1 MDGSSY
7 LSTGFLDIEEILDLQ
22 VVNHTSD
29 EFKVT
34 DYSWL
39 RYNSQGDRWSKNY
52 KVDQAK
58 EIKEIFWINI
68 NFDTSRYH
76 SERCMKTTLLL

>member
-7 LSTGFLDIEEILDLQ
+7 LSADFLDIEEILDFQ
-22 VVNHTSD
+22 VVNHTD
-29 EFKVT
+29 EFKAT

-58 EIKEIFWINI
+58 EIKETFWIRI
-68 NFDTSRYH
+68 YFDTSRYH
-76 SERCMKTTLLL
+76 SKRCMKTTLLL

>member
-22 VVNHTSD
+22 FVNHTSD
-29 EFKVT
+29 EFKAM

-39 RYNSQGDRWSKNY
+39 HYNPQGDRWLKNY

-58 EIKEIFWINI
+58 EIKELF
-68 NFDTSRYH
+68 
-76 SERCMKTTLLL
+76 E

>member
-7 LSTGFLDIEEILDLQ
+7 LSTDFLNIEEILDWQ
-22 VVNHTSD
+22 VVNHTD
-29 EFKVT
+29 EFKAT

-39 RYNSQGDRWSKNY
+39 HYNSQGNRWSKNY

-58 EIKEIFWINI
+58 EIKEIFWISI
-68 NFDTSRYH
+68 NFDTSRYP
-76 SERCMKTTLLL
+76 SKRCTKTTLLL

>member
-58 EIKEIFWINI
+58 EIKEIFWISI

-76 SERCMKTTLLL
+76 SKRCMKTTLLL

>member
-1 MDGSSY
+1 MDDSSY

-22 VVNHTSD
+22 VVNHTSN
-29 EFKVT
+29 EFKAT

-39 RYNSQGDRWSKNY
+39 RYNSQGDPWSKNY

-58 EIKEIFWINI
+58 EIKEIKEIFWINW
-68 NFDTSRYH
+68 H
-76 SERCMKTTLLL
+76 ELLSL